1 MILNGVIK
9 AIDAKSQAK
18 ERGDASK
25 DHFVSSELVRGDD
38 GKNEIRTKKR
48 SKDD

>member
-25 DHFVSSELVRGDD
+25 EP
-38 GKNEIRTKKR
+38 R
-48 SKDD
+48 SVAKTTNAAK